1 MNCLKRE
8 KHAVVKEPSNRL
20 FTLIELLV
28 VVAIIAIL
36 AGMLLPALSRA
47 KAKAR
52 TISCAANLKQIG
64 IDLAGYASDYQCMPP
79 TKHSIPGYTG
89 SSASTYAPNYS
100 WYNLFYG
107 IPVISAAYKE
117 RKPGAWKILRCP
129 SDQIR
134 PSMASVKQ
142 VQWRSYSSNYVAL
155 PEIAADGTYLGE
167 DNNDIGSTR
176 GYEQKLYK
184 SPSKMLTIFEFI
196 MEGYRTCYSQGY
208 GSGGKWNMTYWAAG
222 TNSNFSITGKKSQY
236 ALTRHV
242 TGCNFL
248 FWDSHVDYFNPQ
260 RRNNFG
266 STHLY
271 NKKP

>member
-1 MNCLKRE
+1 MKKNTAGNSCFKS
-8 KHAVVKEPSNRL
+8 PSSY

-28 VVAIIAIL
+28 VIAIIAIL

-47 KAKAR
+47 RASAR

-89 SSASTYAPNYS
+89 SSASSYAPNYS
-100 WYNLFYG
+100 WYNLIYG
-107 IPVISAAYKE
+107 TPVMSAAYKE
-117 RKPGAWKILRCP
+117 KKPGAWKILRCA

-134 PSMASVKQ
+134 PSMESVKQ

-155 PEIAADGTYLGE
+155 PEIAADGTYLNE
-167 DNNDIGSTR
+167 DNNDVGSTH
-176 GYEQKLYK
+176 GFEQKLYK
-184 SPSKMLTIFEFI
+184 SPSKMVTIFEFI

-208 GSGGKWNMTYWAAG
+208 GSSGKWNMTYWAAG
-222 TNSNFSITGKKSQY
+222 SNSNFSITGKKSQY

-248 FWDSHVDYFNPQ
+248 FWDSHVEYFNPQ
-260 RRNNFG
+260 RKSNFG
-266 STHLY
+266 STYLY